1 MCPELFGEGRNRAAA
16 TKIKMMMMRRRRNM
30 IMIMILIFYKISL
43 GDNNVY
49 FGLTNL
55 SNSVT
60 ILLFD
65 TI

>member
-1 MCPELFGEGRNRAAA
+1 MCPELFGEGKNRAAA
-16 TKIKMMMMRRRRNM
+16 TKIKMMRRRNM

-43 GDNNVY
+43 GDNNVQ
-49 FGLTNL
+49 FGLTGL

>member
-1 MCPELFGEGRNRAAA
+1 MCPELFGEGKNRAAA
-16 TKIKMMMMRRRRNM
+16 TKIKMMRRRRRNM
-30 IMIMILIFYKISL
+30 IMIMILIFYKITL
-43 GDNNVY
+43 GDSNVY